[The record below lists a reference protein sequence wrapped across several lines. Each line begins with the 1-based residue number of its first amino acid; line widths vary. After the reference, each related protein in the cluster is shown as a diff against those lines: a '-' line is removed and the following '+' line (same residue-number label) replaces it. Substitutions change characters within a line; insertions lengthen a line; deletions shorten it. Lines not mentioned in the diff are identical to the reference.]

1 MDMKSETQEVDIAQ
15 VFREGVLID
24 RALYLAYISALE
36 THIRFNA
43 PMVFWE
49 DGKVVDYG
57 PERLPAL
64 RETALR
70 EFAELYGSN
79 GNT

>member
-1 MDMKSETQEVDIAQ
+1 MKSEAPNADIAQ
-15 VFREGVLID
+15 VFQEGVLID
-24 RALYLAYISALE
+24 RALHLAYMNAIE

-49 DGKVVDYG
+49 DGKILHDG

-70 EFAELYGSN
+70 EFAELYGKN
-79 GNT
+79 GKT